1 MLAAIITVNGV
12 IPGNT
17 LWLGLGAALAVAW
30 TRSQQPTVVI
40 SVGPIVFHIRTAAL
54 SGLLAAIVPARSAA
68 RMNMLTAIAAG

>member
-1 MLAAIITVNGV
+1 M
-12 IPGNT
+12 
-17 LWLGLGAALAVAW
+17 AVAW